1 MRGSGFTKVLLSAV
15 LVGAL
20 VFSAIM
26 LAGCGCSRDKDGD
39 DVKKKSTTETATIVG
54 EWHLTEAIAVNQAN
68 TKLDLDEDTKAKT
81 SIIIREDL
89 SATMSFVD
97 GTFLGK
103 LTRTPEADMSYADA
117 WNQYTV
123 SAYTFSTTD
132 GSVEIEFGYIVRNDG
147 SQKPFIVMPIDN
159 VSYYYDK

>member
-1 MRGSGFTKVLLSAV
+1 M
-15 LVGAL
+15 
-20 VFSAIM
+20 
-26 LAGCGCSRDKDGD
+26 
-39 DVKKKSTTETATIVG
+39 KKKAAETATVVG
-54 EWHLTEAIAVNQAN
+54 EWHLTQAMDQN
-68 TKLDLDEDTKAKT
+68 NNELEIDATTKAKST
-81 SIIIREDL
+81 IIVREDL